1 MTSGTDDGVTWEIK
15 DNVGDWIFLETTA
28 AHNIAAAAS
37 PADTFVIFQKHM
49 AAAVTNTTPYEF
61 MQIDIAAQHTAED
74 YYQIGTMVAG
84 KTITLSKGW
93 AVGYGKTHHYD
104 TEMMRT
110 PHAGLLPIK
119 GADRKRIF
127 ELSWNGEETT
137 VEEVL
142 AVLDYIEGKNIVL
155 IPDSDTP
162 GDCYLVKLVSDVNL
176 RHWILNKFDMSFTL
190 EEVL

>member
-1 MTSGTDDGVTWEIK
+1 MCIRDR
-15 DNVGDWIFLETTA
+15 
-28 AHNIAAAAS
+28 
-37 PADTFVIFQKHM
+37 
-49 AAAVTNTTPYEF
+49 
-61 MQIDIAAQHTAED
+61 
-74 YYQIGTMVAG
+74 
-84 KTITLSKGW
+84 TITLSKGW
-93 AVGYGKTHHYD
+93 AIGYGKTHQYD
-104 TEMMRT
+104 IEMMRT
-110 PHAGLLPIK
+110 PHAGLLPIR

-155 IPDSDTP
+155 IPDSTDL

-176 RHWILNKFDMSFTL
+176 RHWVLNKFDMSFTL